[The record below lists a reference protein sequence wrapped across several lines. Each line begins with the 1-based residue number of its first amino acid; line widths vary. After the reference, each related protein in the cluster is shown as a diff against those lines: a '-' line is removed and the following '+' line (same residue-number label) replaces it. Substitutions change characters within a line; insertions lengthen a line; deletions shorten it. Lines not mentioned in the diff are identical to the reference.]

1 MGRGKLNAACEL
13 SFREPMNQS
22 EPRNPL
28 YLLLLLVSLLFVM
41 TALAYALIPVLEQ
54 KAAEAGNPPP
64 PSPFRDQLREN
75 GGTWLL
81 CEVAAMVVV
90 GLLSMG
96 LDRLRALKKERAAAT
111 IPPTQHSAPS
121 TPDSVEP
128 HADHPTAR

>member
-1 MGRGKLNAACEL
+1 M
-13 SFREPMNQS
+13 STTS

-28 YLLLLLVSLLFVM
+28 YLLLLLVSLAFVV

-54 KAAEAGNPPP
+54 KAVEAGSPPP
-64 PSPFRDQLREN
+64 PSPFRDALREH
-75 GGTWLL
+75 GATWLL
-81 CEVAAMVVV
+81 YEVAAMVVV

-111 IPPTQHSAPS
+111 MPAPNVPPS

-128 HADHPTAR
+128 HADHRTAR

>member
-1 MGRGKLNAACEL
+1 M
-13 SFREPMNQS
+13 SSS

-28 YLLLLLVSLLFVM
+28 YFLLLLVSLVFVM
-41 TALAYALIPVLEQ
+41 TALGYALIPVLEQ

-64 PSPFRDQLREN
+64 PSPFRDSLREN

-81 CEVAAMVVV
+81 YEVAAMIVV

-111 IPPTQHSAPS
+111 IPPSQHSQP
-121 TPDSVEP
+121 TPPDSVEP
-128 HADHPTAR
+128 HADHRTAR